1 MKEHILNFIKGL
13 GMGAANVIPGVS
25 GGTIAL
31 ITGIF
36 ERLINSIKSFNLT
49 ALKLFF
55 TGKWKAFAKH
65 VDLVFLVAVFL
76 GIAVAILSVAKL
88 FKYLFDNYPVYIWA
102 FFFGLI
108 LASIYY
114 VGRTVKQWN
123 IWSILFFVVGAG
135 IALLISFGTPAQENH
150 NFFYLMLCGA
160 VGTCSMILPGLSGS
174 YVLLLMGNYEY
185 VMIDAVNMLTTSPM
199 EGIKIMIPVV
209 IGAVIGLIAFAH
221 LLSWI
226 FKRFH
231 DQTVA
236 LLTGFILGSLP
247 IIWPWKAPIT
257 SMLKD
262 NTEKVIGYHW
272 QWPDINS
279 EFFIAL
285 VIILL
290 GAGIIILTESMAS
303 KKEEKTEPISPTA

>member
-1 MKEHILNFIKGL
+1 MKDFIYNFLKGM

-55 TGKWKAFAKH
+55 TGKWKAFAEH
-65 VDLVFLVAVFL
+65 VDLKFLVAVFL
-76 GIAVAILSVAKL
+76 GIAAAILSVAKL
-88 FKYLFDNYPVYIWA
+88 FKFLFENYPVYIWA

-108 LASIYY
+108 IASIYY
-114 VGRTVKQWN
+114 VGRTVNKWN
-123 IWSILFFVVGAG
+123 LGSILFFAIGTG
-135 IALLISFGTPAQENH
+135 IALLIAFGTPAQENH
-150 NFFYLMLCGA
+150 NFLYLILCGV

-185 VMIDAVNMLTTSPM
+185 VMIDAVNMLTTSPW
-199 EGIKIMIPVV
+199 EGIKILIPVV
-209 IGAVIGLIAFAH
+209 IGAVIGLLAFAH

-226 FKRFH
+226 FKNFH

-236 LLTGFILGSLP
+236 LLTGFILGSTP
-247 IIWPWKAPIT
+247 IIWPWKHAIT
-257 SMLKD
+257 NALKD
-262 NTEKVIGYHW
+262 GTEKVVGYQW
-272 QWPDINS
+272 QWPAINT

-285 VIILL
+285 AIMLL
-290 GAGIIILTESMAS
+290 GAAIIIVTEQLAS
-303 KKEEKTEPISPTA
+303 KKEKQSK

>member
-1 MKEHILNFIKGL
+1 MKDFIYNFLKGM

-55 TGKWKAFAKH
+55 TGKWKAFAEH
-65 VDLVFLVAVFL
+65 VDLKFLVAVFL
-76 GIAVAILSVAKL
+76 GIAAAILSVAKL
-88 FKYLFDNYPVYIWA
+88 FEFLFANYPVYIWA

-108 LASIYY
+108 IASIYY
-114 VGRTVKQWN
+114 VGRTVNKWN
-123 IWSILFFVVGAG
+123 LGSILFFAIGTG
-135 IALLISFGTPAQENH
+135 IALLIAFGTPAQENH
-150 NFFYLMLCGA
+150 NFLYLILCGV

-185 VMIDAVNMLTTSPM
+185 VMIDAVNMLTTSPW
-199 EGIKIMIPVV
+199 EGIKILIPVV
-209 IGAVIGLIAFAH
+209 IGAVIGLLAFAH

-226 FKRFH
+226 FKNFH

-236 LLTGFILGSLP
+236 LLTGFILGSTP
-247 IIWPWKAPIT
+247 IIWPWKHAIT
-257 SMLKD
+257 NALKD
-262 NTEKVIGYHW
+262 GTEKVVGYQW
-272 QWPDINS
+272 QWPAINT

-285 VIILL
+285 VIMLL
-290 GAGIIILTESMAS
+290 GTAIIIVTEQLAS
-303 KKEEKTEPISPTA
+303 KKEKQSK

>member
-1 MKEHILNFIKGL
+1 MKDFIYNFLKGM

-55 TGKWKAFAKH
+55 TGKWKAFAQH
-65 VDLVFLVAVFL
+65 VDLKFLVAVFL
-76 GIAVAILSVAKL
+76 GIAAAILSVAKL
-88 FKYLFDNYPVYIWA
+88 FKFLFENYPVYIWA

-108 LASIYY
+108 IASIYY
-114 VGRTVKQWN
+114 VGRTVNKWN
-123 IWSILFFVVGAG
+123 LASLLFFAIGTG
-135 IALLISFGTPAQENH
+135 IALLIAFGTPAQENH
-150 NFFYLMLCGA
+150 NFLYLILCGV

-185 VMIDAVNMLTTSPM
+185 VMIDAVNMLTTSPW
-199 EGIKIMIPVV
+199 EGIKILIPVV
-209 IGAVIGLIAFAH
+209 IGAVIGLLAFAH

-226 FKRFH
+226 FKNFH

-236 LLTGFILGSLP
+236 LLTGFILGSTP
-247 IIWPWKAPIT
+247 IIWPWKHAVT
-257 SMLKD
+257 NALKD
-262 NTEKVIGYHW
+262 GTEKVVGYQW
-272 QWPDINS
+272 QWPAINT

-285 VIILL
+285 VIMLL
-290 GAGIIILTESMAS
+290 GAAIIIVTEQLAT
-303 KKEEKTEPISPTA
+303 KKEKPSK

>member
-1 MKEHILNFIKGL
+1 MREFILNFIKGL

-36 ERLINSIKSFNLT
+36 ERLINSIKSFNLE

-55 TGKWKAFAKH
+55 TGKWKAFAQH
-65 VDLVFLVAVFL
+65 VDLGFLVSVFL
-76 GIAVAILSVAKL
+76 GIIVAIVTVAKL
-88 FKYLFDNYPVYIWA
+88 FKYLFDNYPVFIWA

-108 LASIYY
+108 IASIYY
-114 VGRTVKQWN
+114 VGRTVNKWN
-123 IWSILFFVVGAG
+123 LWSILFFFV
-135 IALLISFGTPAQENH
+135 GTPAQENH
-150 NFFYLMLCGA
+150 NFFYLILCGV

-185 VMIDAVNMLTTSPM
+185 VMIDAVNLLTTSPW

-209 IGAVIGLIAFAH
+209 IGAVVGLLAFAH

-236 LLTGFILGSLP
+236 LLSGFILGSLP
-247 IIWPWKAPIT
+247 IIWPWKT
-257 SMLKD
+257 SVMNVLKD
-262 NTEKVIGYHW
+262 GTEKVVGYQWHW
-272 QWPDINS
+272 PAING
-279 EFFIAL
+279 EFFVAL
-285 VIILL
+285 VIMIV
-290 GAGIIILTESMAS
+290 GAAIIILTESLATRQ
-303 KKEEKTEPISPTA
+303 KK

>member
-1 MKEHILNFIKGL
+1 MKDFIYNFLKGM

-55 TGKWKAFAKH
+55 TGKWKAFAEH
-65 VDLVFLVAVFL
+65 VDLKFLVAVFL
-76 GIAVAILSVAKL
+76 GIAAAILSVAKL
-88 FKYLFDNYPVYIWA
+88 FKFLFENYPVYIWA

-108 LASIYY
+108 IASIYY
-114 VGRTVKQWN
+114 VGRTVNKWN
-123 IWSILFFVVGAG
+123 LGSILFFAIGTG
-135 IALLISFGTPAQENH
+135 IALLIAFGTPAQENH
-150 NFFYLMLCGA
+150 NFLYLILCGV

-185 VMIDAVNMLTTSPM
+185 VMIDAVNLLTTSPW
-199 EGIKIMIPVV
+199 EGIKILIPVV
-209 IGAVIGLIAFAH
+209 IGAVIGLLAFAH

-226 FKRFH
+226 FKNFH

-236 LLTGFILGSLP
+236 LLTGFILGSTP
-247 IIWPWKAPIT
+247 IIWPWKHAVT
-257 SMLKD
+257 NALKD
-262 NTEKVIGYHW
+262 GTEKVVGYQW
-272 QWPDINS
+272 QWPAINT

-285 VIILL
+285 VIMLL
-290 GAGIIILTESMAS
+290 GAAIIIVTEQLAT
-303 KKEEKTEPISPTA
+303 KKEKPSK

>member
-1 MKEHILNFIKGL
+1 MKTFLINFFKGM

-55 TGKWKAFAKH
+55 TGKWKAFAEH
-65 VDLVFLVAVFL
+65 VDLKFLLAVFV

-88 FKYLFDNYPVYIWA
+88 FKFLFANYPVYIWA

-114 VGRTVKQWN
+114 VGRTVNKWN
-123 IWSILFFVVGAG
+123 LGSIVFFLVGTG
-135 IALLISFGTPAQENH
+135 IALFIAFGTPAQENH
-150 NFFYLMLCGA
+150 NFVYLILCGMA
-160 VGTCSMILPGLSGS
+160 GTCSMILPGVSGS

-185 VMIDAVNMLTTSPM
+185 VMIDAVDMLTTSPG
-199 EGIKIMIPVV
+199 ESVKILIPVV
-209 IGAVIGLIAFAH
+209 IGAVVGLIAFAH

-236 LLTGFILGSLP
+236 LLSGFILGSLP
-247 IIWPWKAPIT
+247 IIWPWKTAIT
-257 SMLKD
+257 TVLKD
-262 NTEKVIGYHW
+262 GTEKVSGYHW
-272 QWPDINS
+272 QWPAING

-285 VIILL
+285 AIIVL
-290 GAGIIILTESMAS
+290 GAAIIILTENMA
-303 KKEEKTEPISPTA
+303 KTLEKNTDKNAKP

>member
-1 MKEHILNFIKGL
+1 MKDFIYNFLKGM

-55 TGKWKAFAKH
+55 TGKWKTFAQH
-65 VDLVFLVAVFL
+65 VDLKFLVAVFL
-76 GIAVAILSVAKL
+76 GIATAILSVAKL
-88 FKYLFDNYPVYIWA
+88 FKFLFENYPVYIWA

-108 LASIYY
+108 IASIYY
-114 VGRTVKQWN
+114 VGRTVNKWSLG
-123 IWSILFFVVGAG
+123 SILFFAIGTG
-135 IALLISFGTPAQENH
+135 IALLIAFGTPAQENH
-150 NFFYLMLCGA
+150 NFLYLILCGV

-185 VMIDAVNMLTTSPM
+185 VMIDAVNLLTTSPW
-199 EGIKIMIPVV
+199 EGIKILIPVV
-209 IGAVIGLIAFAH
+209 IGAVIGLLAFAH

-226 FKRFH
+226 FKNFH

-236 LLTGFILGSLP
+236 LLTGFILGSTP
-247 IIWPWKAPIT
+247 IIWPWKHAIT
-257 SMLKD
+257 NALKD
-262 NTEKVIGYHW
+262 GTEKVVGYQW
-272 QWPDINS
+272 QWPAINA

-285 VIILL
+285 VIMML
-290 GAGIIILTESMAS
+290 GAAIIIVTEQLAT
-303 KKEEKTEPISPTA
+303 KKEKPSK

>member
-1 MKEHILNFIKGL
+1 MKDFIYNFLKGM

-55 TGKWKAFAKH
+55 TGKWKAFAQH
-65 VDLVFLVAVFL
+65 VDLKFLVAVFL
-76 GIAVAILSVAKL
+76 GIAAAILSVAKL
-88 FKYLFDNYPVYIWA
+88 FKFLFENYPVYIWA

-108 LASIYY
+108 IASIYY
-114 VGRTVKQWN
+114 VGRTVNKWN
-123 IWSILFFVVGAG
+123 LGSILFFAIGTG
-135 IALLISFGTPAQENH
+135 IALLIAFGTPAQENH
-150 NFFYLMLCGA
+150 NFLYLILCGV

-185 VMIDAVNMLTTSPM
+185 VMIDAVNLLTTSPW
-199 EGIKIMIPVV
+199 EGIKILIPVV
-209 IGAVIGLIAFAH
+209 IGAVIGLLAFAH

-226 FKRFH
+226 FKNFH

-236 LLTGFILGSLP
+236 LLTGFILGSTP
-247 IIWPWKAPIT
+247 IIWPWKHAIT
-257 SMLKD
+257 SALKD
-262 NTEKVIGYHW
+262 GTEKVVGYQW
-272 QWPDINS
+272 QWPAINT

-285 VIILL
+285 AIMML
-290 GAGIIILTESMAS
+290 GAAIIIVTEQLAT
-303 KKEEKTEPISPTA
+303 KKEKPSK

>member
-1 MKEHILNFIKGL
+1 
-13 GMGAANVIPGVS
+13 MGAANVIPGVS

-55 TGKWKAFAKH
+55 TGKWKAFAEH
-65 VDLVFLVAVFL
+65 VDLKFLVAVFL
-76 GIAVAILSVAKL
+76 GIAAAILSVAKL
-88 FKYLFDNYPVYIWA
+88 FKFLFENYPVYIWA

-108 LASIYY
+108 IASIYY
-114 VGRTVKQWN
+114 VGRTVNKWN
-123 IWSILFFVVGAG
+123 LGSILFFAIGTG
-135 IALLISFGTPAQENH
+135 IALLIAFGTPAQENH
-150 NFFYLMLCGA
+150 NFLYLILCGV

-185 VMIDAVNMLTTSPM
+185 VMIDAVNMLTTSPW
-199 EGIKIMIPVV
+199 EGIKILIPVV
-209 IGAVIGLIAFAH
+209 IGAVIGLLAFAH

-226 FKRFH
+226 FKNFH

-236 LLTGFILGSLP
+236 LLTGFILGSTP
-247 IIWPWKAPIT
+247 IIWPWKHAIT
-257 SMLKD
+257 NALKD
-262 NTEKVIGYHW
+262 GTEKVVGYQW
-272 QWPDINS
+272 QWPAINT

-290 GAGIIILTESMAS
+290 GAAIIIVTEQLAT
-303 KKEEKTEPISPTA
+303 KKEKPSK

>member
-1 MKEHILNFIKGL
+1 MKDFIYNFIKGM

-55 TGKWKAFAKH
+55 TGKWKAFAQH
-65 VDLVFLVAVFL
+65 VDLKFLVAVFL
-76 GIAVAILSVAKL
+76 GIAAAILSVAKL
-88 FKYLFDNYPVYIWA
+88 FKFLFENYPVYIWA

-108 LASIYY
+108 IASIYY
-114 VGRTVKQWN
+114 VGRTVNKWN
-123 IWSILFFVVGAG
+123 LGSILFFAIGTG
-135 IALLISFGTPAQENH
+135 IALLIAFGTPAQENH
-150 NFFYLMLCGA
+150 NFLYLILCGV

-185 VMIDAVNMLTTSPM
+185 VMIDAVNMLTTSPW
-199 EGIKIMIPVV
+199 EGIKILIPVV
-209 IGAVIGLIAFAH
+209 IGAVIGLLAFAH

-226 FKRFH
+226 FKNFH

-236 LLTGFILGSLP
+236 LLTGFILGSTP
-247 IIWPWKAPIT
+247 IIWPWKHAVT
-257 SMLKD
+257 NALKD
-262 NTEKVIGYHW
+262 GTEKVVGYQW
-272 QWPDINS
+272 QWPAINT

-285 VIILL
+285 VIMLL
-290 GAGIIILTESMAS
+290 GAAIIIVTEQLAT
-303 KKEEKTEPISPTA
+303 KKEKPSK

>member
-1 MKEHILNFIKGL
+1 MKDFIYNFLKGM

-55 TGKWKAFAKH
+55 TGKWKAFAQH
-65 VDLVFLVAVFL
+65 VDLKFLVAVFL
-76 GIAVAILSVAKL
+76 GIAAAILSVAKL
-88 FKYLFDNYPVYIWA
+88 FKFLFENYPVYIWA

-108 LASIYY
+108 IASIYY
-114 VGRTVKQWN
+114 VGRTVNKWN
-123 IWSILFFVVGAG
+123 LGSILFFAIGTG
-135 IALLISFGTPAQENH
+135 IALLIAFGPPAQENH
-150 NFFYLMLCGA
+150 NFLYLILCGV

-185 VMIDAVNMLTTSPM
+185 VMIDAVNMLTTSPW
-199 EGIKIMIPVV
+199 EGIKILIPVV
-209 IGAVIGLIAFAH
+209 IGAVIGLLAFAH

-226 FKRFH
+226 FKNFH

-236 LLTGFILGSLP
+236 LLTGFILGSTP
-247 IIWPWKAPIT
+247 IIWPWKHAVT
-257 SMLKD
+257 NALKD
-262 NTEKVIGYHW
+262 GTEKVVGYQW
-272 QWPDINS
+272 QWPAINT

-285 VIILL
+285 AIMLL
-290 GAGIIILTESMAS
+290 GAAIIIVTEQLAS
-303 KKEEKTEPISPTA
+303 KKEKQPK

>member
-1 MKEHILNFIKGL
+1 
-13 GMGAANVIPGVS
+13 MGAANVIPGVS

-36 ERLINSIKSFNLT
+36 ERLINSIKSFNLE

-55 TGKWKAFAKH
+55 TGKWKKFAQH
-65 VDLVFLVAVFL
+65 VDLGFLVSVFL
-76 GIAVAILSVAKL
+76 GIIVAILSVAKL
-88 FKYLFDNYPVYIWA
+88 FKYLFANYPVLIWA

-114 VGRTVKQWN
+114 VGRTVKRWN
-123 IWSILFFVVGAG
+123 LWSILFFLVGTS
-135 IALLISFGTPAQENH
+135 IALCIAFGTPAQENH
-150 NFFYLMLCGA
+150 NFFYLILCGV

-185 VMIDAVNMLTTSPM
+185 VMIDAVNLLTTSPW
-199 EGIKIMIPVV
+199 EGIKIMIPIV
-209 IGAVIGLIAFAH
+209 IGAVVGLLAFAH

-247 IIWPWKAPIT
+247 IIWPWKT
-257 SMLKD
+257 SIVNVLKD
-262 NTEKVIGYHW
+262 GTEKVVGYQW
-272 QWPDINS
+272 QWPVING

-285 VIILL
+285 
-290 GAGIIILTESMAS
+290 GIIILGAAIIVLTESLAT
-303 KKEEKTEPISPTA
+303 KKE

>member
-1 MKEHILNFIKGL
+1 MKDFIYNFIKGM

-49 ALKLFF
+49 ALKLLF
-55 TGKWKAFAKH
+55 TGKWKAFAQH
-65 VDLVFLVAVFL
+65 VDLKFLVAVFL
-76 GIAVAILSVAKL
+76 GIAAAILSVAKL
-88 FKYLFDNYPVYIWA
+88 FKFLFENYPVYIWA

-108 LASIYY
+108 IASIYY
-114 VGRTVKQWN
+114 VGRTVNKWN
-123 IWSILFFVVGAG
+123 LGSILFFAIGTG
-135 IALLISFGTPAQENH
+135 IALLIAFGTPAQENH
-150 NFFYLMLCGA
+150 NFLYLILCGVA
-160 VGTCSMILPGLSGS
+160 GTCSMILPGLSGS

-185 VMIDAVNMLTTSPM
+185 VMIDAVNMLTTSPW
-199 EGIKIMIPVV
+199 EGIKILIPVV
-209 IGAVIGLIAFAH
+209 IGAVIGLLAFAH

-226 FKRFH
+226 FKKFH

-247 IIWPWKAPIT
+247 IIWPWKNALT
-257 SMLKD
+257 SVMKD
-262 NTEKVIGYHW
+262 GTEKVIGYQW
-272 QWPDINS
+272 QWPAINT

-285 VIILL
+285 VITLL
-290 GAGIIILTESMAS
+290 GAAIIIVTEQLAS
-303 KKEEKTEPISPTA
+303 KKEKHSK

>member
-1 MKEHILNFIKGL
+1 MREFILNFIKGL

-36 ERLINSIKSFNLT
+36 ERLINSIKSFNLE

-55 TGKWKAFAKH
+55 TGKWKAFAQH
-65 VDLVFLVAVFL
+65 VDLGFLVSVFL
-76 GIAVAILSVAKL
+76 GIIVAIVTVAKL
-88 FKYLFDNYPVYIWA
+88 FKYLFDNYPVFIWA

-108 LASIYY
+108 IASIYY
-114 VGRTVKQWN
+114 VGRTVNKWN
-123 IWSILFFVVGAG
+123 LWSILFFLVGTG
-135 IALLISFGTPAQENH
+135 IALCIAFGTPAQENH
-150 NFFYLMLCGA
+150 NFFYLVLSGV
-160 VGTCSMILPGLSGS
+160 VGTCSMFLPGLSGS

-185 VMIDAVNMLTTSPM
+185 VMIDAVNLLTTSPW

-209 IGAVIGLIAFAH
+209 IGAVVGLLAFAH

-236 LLTGFILGSLP
+236 LLSGFILGSLP
-247 IIWPWKAPIT
+247 IIWPWKT
-257 SMLKD
+257 SVMNVLKD
-262 NTEKVIGYHW
+262 GTEKVVGYQWHW
-272 QWPDINS
+272 PAING
-279 EFFIAL
+279 EFFVAL
-285 VIILL
+285 VIMII
-290 GAGIIILTESMAS
+290 GAAIIILTESLATRQ
-303 KKEEKTEPISPTA
+303 KK

>member
-1 MKEHILNFIKGL
+1 MRTFLFNFLKGM

-49 ALKLFF
+49 ALKLLF
-55 TGKWKAFAKH
+55 TGKWKAFAEH
-65 VDLVFLVAVFL
+65 VDLKFLVAVFL
-76 GIAVAILSVAKL
+76 GVAVAILSVAKL
-88 FKYLFDNYPVYIWA
+88 FKFLFDNYPVYIWA

-114 VGRTVKQWN
+114 VGRTVNKWN
-123 IWSILFFVVGAG
+123 IGSIVFFAIGTG
-135 IALLISFGTPAQENH
+135 IALLIAFGTPAQENH
-150 NFFYLMLCGA
+150 NFIYLILCGVA
-160 VGTCSMILPGLSGS
+160 GTCSMILPGLSGS

-185 VMIDAVNMLTTSPM
+185 VMIDAVNMLTTSPT
-199 EGIKIMIPVV
+199 EAIKILVPVV
-209 IGAVIGLIAFAH
+209 IGAVVGLIAFAH

-247 IIWPWKAPIT
+247 IIWPWKSSLT
-257 SMLKD
+257 NVLKD
-262 NTEKVIGYHW
+262 GTEKVVGYLW
-272 QWPDINS
+272 QWPTINA

-285 VIILL
+285 AIMLLGIVIIVV
-290 GAGIIILTESMAS
+290 TEQLAT
-303 KKEEKTEPISPTA
+303 KKEKKP